1 MLMHDFKTI
10 DVAEVKNVMK
20 NLINDENLLPLQNEV
35 QKPEDS
41 GIDIVDDIKNRS
53 RNQNPTSDLNQ
64 IKFQTQTHRIDYPE
78 IIPHSNLSDRTTV
91 RKFSDLVSSLPK
103 TNFRKTQKKDLS
115 VPIMFNLLLH
125 LANDQKLHIKNLGKT
140 FEDLDI
146 VAPNDEA

>member
-1 MLMHDFKTI
+1 MHDFKTI

-20 NLINDENLLPLQNEV
+20 NLINDEKLLPLQNEV

-41 GIDIVDDIKNRS
+41 GIDIVVDEKNRPKS
-53 RNQNPTSDLNQ
+53 NDLDD
-64 IKFQTQTHRIDYPE
+64 KFQTQTHRIDYPE